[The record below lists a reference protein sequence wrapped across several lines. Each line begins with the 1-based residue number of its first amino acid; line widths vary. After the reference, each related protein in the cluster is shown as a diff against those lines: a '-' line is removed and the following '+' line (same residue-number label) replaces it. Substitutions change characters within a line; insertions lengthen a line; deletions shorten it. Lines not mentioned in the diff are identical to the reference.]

1 MLLEV
6 ALAEFRVVE
15 GVEVR
20 CLSAEHPDESE
31 LRDDDI
37 ADEAKPRA
45 PHEFERTLR
54 LSFHLTEW
62 LPRGEKVGDQV
73 HAGKGG
79 KGEVTGVPCC
89 LEGASQE
96 DAAGRQMLRPMGDV
110 EREDRID
117 ATAEAV
123 EPTLLDQIYG
133 KPTEANT
140 SLGVT

>member
-1 MLLEV
+1 MIPFSLSGGKAIL
-6 ALAEFRVVE
+6 VE

-20 CLSAEHPDESE
+20 CLSAKHPDESE

-45 PHEFERTLR
+45 PHELERTLR

-79 KGEVTGVPCC
+79 KCEVTGVPCC

-96 DAAGRQMLRPMGDV
+96 DAVLRAVLEVV
-110 EREDRID
+110 ERD
-117 ATAEAV
+117 ALMLSWLCRL
-123 EPTLLDQIYG
+123 PG
-133 KPTEANT
+133 RRR
-140 SLGVT
+140 G

>member
-6 ALAEFRVVE
+6 ALAEFRDAE

-20 CLSAEHPDESE
+20 GLSAEHPDESE

-89 LEGASQE
+89 LEGAARE
-96 DAAGRQMLRPMGDV
+96 DAAGRLMVRPMGPVGSDH
-110 EREDRID
+110 RTTPTR
-117 ATAEAV
+117 EAV
-123 EPTLLDQIYG
+123 APTL
-133 KPTEANT
+133 PPR
-140 SLGVT
+140 